1 MIEWHI
7 ATGRVYVVIVHSSS
21 SIMDVALMAKIA
33 LMALSKQY
41 GIEHRVAVNSD
52 ARITPG

>member
-1 MIEWHI
+1 MAHRDWSRIRGYC
-7 ATGRVYVVIVHSSS
+7 AFVKQYYGRYNG
-21 SIMDVALMAKIA
+21 KEIA